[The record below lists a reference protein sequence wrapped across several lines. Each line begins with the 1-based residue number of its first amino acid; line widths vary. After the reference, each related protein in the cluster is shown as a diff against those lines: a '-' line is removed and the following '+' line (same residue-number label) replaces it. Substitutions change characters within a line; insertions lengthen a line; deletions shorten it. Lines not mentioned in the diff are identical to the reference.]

1 MMKNMWNLKSFQKK
15 KENCHDSDFTLL
27 ETEALALAR
36 LSPAPCCPHTGELT
50 RDLQL
55 RSQEFHPEVAHP
67 GRTFPQVP
75 RRI

>member
-15 KENCHDSDFTLL
+15 KENCYDSDLTVL

-36 LSPAPCCPHTGELT
+36 LFLVPCCLPTDELT
-50 RDLQL
+50 RDLQF
-55 RSQEFHPEVAHP
+55 RSQEFYPEVAHP
-67 GRTFPQVP
+67 GRTFPQIP

>member
-15 KENCHDSDFTLL
+15 KENCYDSDLTLL

-36 LSPAPCCPHTGELT
+36 LFLAPCCLPTGELT
-50 RDLQL
+50 RDLQF
-55 RSQEFHPEVAHP
+55 RSQEFHLKLLIQGEHSL
-67 GRTFPQVP
+67 QVP